1 MIKKRWKPEPFP
13 NWLTFIPSQNHP
25 ELVAN
30 FAEELAN
37 SLGIECF
44 EAVNKI
50 KLNKPQ
56 KKMQNTSHRCKN
68 LDGVFEISSNLPNG
82 PVLLVDDI
90 YDSGWTF
97 AVVSALL
104 RRSGSGK
111 VLPFAVMSASNS

>member
-1 MIKKRWKPEPFP
+1 MCH
-13 NWLTFIPSQNHP
+13 L
-25 ELVAN
+25 L
-30 FAEELAN
+30 
-37 SLGIECF
+37 
-44 EAVNKI
+44 
-50 KLNKPQ
+50 

-111 VLPFAVMSASNS
+111 VLPFSVMSASNS